1 MDRRKIIEVLGLVPG
16 GGFSI
21 TDMQM
26 VQWGRDIIFECEY
39 LTASVTAGPD
49 EPVQFRLIF
58 SDCREIKYRVYAHIS
73 AHETGS
79 VATFADVVEMVL
91 GQSNHRKDAS
101 ILTNCFSIS
110 ITYGEVLI
118 EKDTRRFQLPF

>member
-1 MDRRKIIEVLGLVPG
+1 MDRGKIIEVLGLVPG

-26 VQWGRDIIFECEY
+26 VQWGRDIVFECQY
-39 LTASVTAGPD
+39 LTTSMTGGADA
-49 EPVQFRLIF
+49 PVDFRLIF

-73 AHETGS
+73 AHERGS
-79 VATFADVVEMVL
+79 VATIADVVEISL
-91 GQSNHRKDAS
+91 GQGQHRKDAN

-110 ITYGEVLI
+110 LTFGEVLV
-118 EKDTRRFQLPF
+118 EKDARRFPLSV